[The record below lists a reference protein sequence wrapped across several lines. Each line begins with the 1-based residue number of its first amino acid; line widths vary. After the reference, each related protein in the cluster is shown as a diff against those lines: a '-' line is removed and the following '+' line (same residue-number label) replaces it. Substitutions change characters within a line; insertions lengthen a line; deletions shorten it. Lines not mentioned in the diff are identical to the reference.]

1 MTNSQETLHFLDY
14 WRVIR
19 SRKEIVIAITL
30 LVVLTGVLFTLTRP
44 KVYKASTLIQVHQEG
59 KKETP
64 VFTGTMNSYDPLF
77 LTTQFEIIQS
87 RPVIEEVIQRR
98 SLDKK
103 LAKAFGWSGLP
114 EDTVF
119 EMIIKLLSDRMKVQQ
134 YRDTNLIEIQI
145 YLSEPQDSVRQEVAA
160 VANEVADVFRD
171 LQLQN
176 VKEQKEQDL
185 EALYATLQEYEE
197 KVEAQAAKVQEI
209 REEHE
214 LDVLGGRQAPE
225 TFDMTS
231 MLRLEEY
238 RIRTNMELAD
248 KKARYETINNLSSE
262 DLLDAGPRVVG
273 DTSLLTLVQKKRSAE
288 VELSRLQ
295 KSLGPNHPDVISVE
309 ASIEQLDTQIQ
320 DALKGLKVGVRAD
333 YEAAKAKYNIL
344 KEELEAK
351 RVTERV
357 GKAGAY
363 REFEAAQKEL
373 ERLERVR
380 DVLEMRWVE
389 EKIELR
395 IPKKIVEVRE
405 EAIPPE
411 DGDFVSP
418 KRALNVILSLIVGL
432 GCGVG
437 LAFFVEYLD
446 TSVKTIEDIE
456 ESLGVSVLGVIPQK
470 IQPFTDARARNEHS
484 EAYRVLRTNI
494 QFSRQVQDG
503 KAFCITSGS
512 VGEGKSLT
520 VFNLGCVCADLGDKI
535 LVVDSDLHRPRQHK
549 IMGLSNSVGFANV
562 LAGETS
568 LDEALVETD
577 YFDFLPSGRLELGVH
592 GLLNT
597 NKVSEIIDELKSRYD
612 VVLFD
617 SPPVIGVSDA
627 LLLASE
633 MDGVL
638 MVIQHRKYP
647 KAVSSRAKGM
657 IDSTGA
663 NLVGVVLNN
672 INISRD
678 YSYYY
683 HHYHS
688 YQYPTREKNEGAA
701 TRGQKQS

>member
-30 LVVLTGVLFTLTRP
+30 LVVLSGVLFTLTRP
-44 KVYKASTLIQVHQEG
+44 KVYNASTLIQVHQEG
-59 KKETP
+59 KKDTP
-64 VFTGTMNSYDPLF
+64 VFAGTVNYYDPLF

-87 RPVIEEVIQRR
+87 RPVIEEVIRRR

-103 LAKAFGWSGLP
+103 LAKAYGWSGLP
-114 EDTVF
+114 EDTIF
-119 EMIIKLLSDRMKVQQ
+119 EMVIKVLSDRMKVQQ

-145 YLSEPQDSVRQEVAA
+145 YLSEPENSVRQEVAA
-160 VANEVADVFRD
+160 VANTVAEVFRD
-171 LQLQN
+171 LQLRN
-176 VKEQKEQDL
+176 VREQKEQDL
-185 EALYATLQEYEE
+185 EALYATLEE
-197 KVEAQAAKVQEI
+197 HEERVEAQAAKVQKI
-209 REEHE
+209 REEYE
-214 LDVLGGRQAPE
+214 LDVVGGRQAPE

-248 KKARYETINNLSSE
+248 KRARYETIWNLSSE
-262 DLLDAGPRVVG
+262 ALLDAGPRVVG
-273 DTSLLTLVQKKRSAE
+273 DASLLTLVEKKRNAV

-295 KSLGPNHPDVISVE
+295 NSLGPRHPDVISVE
-309 ASIEQLDTQIQ
+309 ASIEQLDAQIQ
-320 DALKGLKVGVRAD
+320 DALRGLKVGVKAD
-333 YEAAKAKYNIL
+333 YEATKAKYDIL
-344 KEELEAK
+344 EEELEAK
-351 RVTERV
+351 RMTERV
-357 GKAGAY
+357 EKAGAY
-363 REFEAAQKEL
+363 RNFEAAQKEL
-373 ERLERVR
+373 ERLKKVR
-380 DVLEMRWVE
+380 DVLEMRWLE

-405 EAIPPE
+405 EAVPPKE
-411 DGDFVSP
+411 NNFVSP

-432 GCGVG
+432 GCGIG

-456 ESLGVSVLGVIPQK
+456 GSLGIPVLGVIPQK
-470 IQPFTDARARNEHS
+470 IQPFTDARARSEHS

-494 QFSRQVQDG
+494 RFSRQVQNG

-512 VGEGKSLT
+512 IGEGKSLT
-520 VFNLGCVCADLGDKI
+520 VFNLGCVCRDIGDKV

-549 IMGLSNSVGFANV
+549 MMGVSNSSGFANV
-562 LAGETS
+562 LAGEIS
-568 LDEALVETD
+568 LDEALVETE
-577 YFDFLPSGRLELGVH
+577 YFDFLPSGRLELGSH

-597 NKVSEIIDELKSRYD
+597 NKVREIIDELKSHYD
-612 VVLFD
+612 IILFD
-617 SPPVIGVSDA
+617 SAPVIGVSDA

-647 KAVSSRAKGM
+647 KAVSNRAKEM
-657 IDSTGA
+657 IVSTGA

-688 YQYPTREKNEGAA
+688 YQYPARGKNENGSK
-701 TRGQKQS
+701 TGGKQS